1 MNKAHDE
8 NRVYT
13 IAGIH
18 PLDGV
23 FDIDNTTLYTRLQA
37 MGKAQEMRE
46 AHMDISSDLSS
57 KFPYGRSPGNER
69 SSYQFIAYNTQADT
83 LEEPYSISEVL
94 K

>member
-1 MNKAHDE
+1 MLDE

-37 MGKAQEMRE
+37 M
-46 AHMDISSDLSS
+46 DISSDLSS
-57 KFPYGRSPGNER
+57 KF
-69 SSYQFIAYNTQADT
+69 SYQFIAYNTQAAT
-83 LEEPYSISEVL
+83 LEAPYHIDLDTIGVL
-94 K
+94 Q

>member
-1 MNKAHDE
+1 MLDE

-37 MGKAQEMRE
+37 MGKAQEMSE

-57 KFPYGRSPGNER
+57 KFPY
-69 SSYQFIAYNTQADT
+69 QFIVYNTQAAT
-83 LEEPYSISEVL
+83 LEAPYHIDLDTIGVL
-94 K
+94 Q